1 MGLHLR
7 NRRSAMNDYINKSRR
22 FAAGRKAVPTIAIAT
37 FIVVNIPIVWQRLLK
52 SNSTA
57 ESPPH
62 DERFF

>member
-1 MGLHLR
+1 
-7 NRRSAMNDYINKSRR
+7 MNDYINKSGR

-57 ESPPH
+57 ESPTH